1 MLGNFDFDP
10 EYVPGVKLGLHIF
23 QFILSFAIWAL
34 EIAVF
39 RADNA
44 KIVGNNGWT
53 FGVVRQPDRKIMP
66 VSWQCTQNADSRIA
80 VLPFATSVDLPDY
93 GAAMAQNEKTGQPL
107 RYGHRRRM
115 LLHHLAFCFRKSG
128 RLQHGQPV
136 R

>member
-53 FGVVRQPDRKIMP
+53 FGVVRQPDRKMSP
-66 VSWQCTQNADSRIA
+66 AFWQGS
-80 VLPFATSVDLPDY
+80 
-93 GAAMAQNEKTGQPL
+93 
-107 RYGHRRRM
+107 
-115 LLHHLAFCFRKSG
+115 
-128 RLQHGQPV
+128 
-136 R
+136 